1 MRRRQLDDVED
12 RVYIRV
18 SGCVDCEG
26 LEIVRALLA
35 KRVGKV
41 WDCGLGTEKDPSAG
55 WFEVRPRPRVREKGV
70 VEVLKKLDLMDRVE
84 DCYPISRGYG
94 KVHARQLDLF
104 QVG

>member
-1 MRRRQLDDVED
+1 MRKRLDEVED

-18 SGCVDCEG
+18 SNCAEPEE
-26 LEIVRALLA
+26 LERIKTILS

-41 WDCGLGTEKDPSAG
+41 WDCGAGTAKDSTAG
-55 WFEVRPRPRVREKGV
+55 WFEVRPRARVCELGV
-70 VEVLKKLDLMDRVE
+70 VEVLNKHDLLDRID

-94 KVHARQLDLF
+94 SVHARQLDLF

>member
-1 MRRRQLDDVED
+1 MRKPRDDIED

-18 SGCVDCEG
+18 SNCAEVEE
-26 LEIVRALLA
+26 LERIKGVLS

-41 WDCGLGTEKDPSAG
+41 WDCGVTTAKDPNAG
-55 WFEVRPRPRVREKGV
+55 WFEVRPRARVRELGV
-70 VEVLKKLDLMDRVE
+70 VEVLNKLDLLDRID

-94 KVHARQLDLF
+94 SVHARQLDLF